1 MTAPDAPGTVHLLGS
16 IHLGRDDLLP
26 LPETVE
32 ATFRRADVVVFELD
46 LGKVFSTTFATMRR
60 GFFWDG
66 TTLEKALTPETW
78 KLLQEHA
85 EETGMSLGLYS
96 RAKPWLVA
104 MLVSVGE
111 LQQEGYT
118 ATGGIDQHLYERAK
132 TAGKEIRALETAD
145 QQLAIFDGFSLEEQ
159 DLYLRSTLEDSGEME
174 EQVDGLTDAWKRGDE
189 AAIDAFVNSTGE
201 EVPPLLERLLYRRNR
216 AWVGQI
222 RAMLREDRRFL
233 VVVGAGHLVGE
244 ESVVELL
251 RGQGFEVSR

>member
-26 LPETVE
+26 LPEAVE

-46 LGKVFSTTFATMRR
+46 LGKVFSTTFATVRR

-66 TTLEKALTPETW
+66 TTLETALTPETW
-78 KLLQEHA
+78 KLLQQHA
-85 EETGMSLGLYS
+85 KETGMSLGLYA
-96 RAKPWLVA
+96 RAKPWLMA

-111 LQQEGYT
+111 LQQEGYS
-118 ATGGIDQHLYERAK
+118 ATGGIDQHLFERAR

-159 DLYLRSTLEDSGEME
+159 DLYLRSTLEDSGQME
-174 EQVDGLTDAWKRGDE
+174 EQVDGLIDAWKRGDE
-189 AAIDAFVNSTGE
+189 AAIDAFLNDAGE

-244 ESVVELL
+244 ESVVDLL
-251 RGQGFEVSR
+251 REGGLAVVR